1 MEGAKLIA
9 WNLRKH
15 RVARGLSQEALAVD
29 ARIDRTYISSL
40 ERASVNPTVSILDR
54 LAEALSI
61 PIAQLFRVPMRGE
74 KVPSALPS
82 GRHANSK

>member
-15 RVARGLSQEALAVD
+15 RVARGLSQEALAVA

-40 ERASVNPTVSILDR
+40 ERASVNPTVSI
-54 LAEALSI
+54 
-61 PIAQLFRVPMRGE
+61 
-74 KVPSALPS
+74 
-82 GRHANSK
+82 